1 MDVAEVKEV
10 LAELKG
16 AFADVK
22 TLADR
27 VSALEAK
34 GEKPDALLAEQ
45 VRKADERLDALEAK
59 YQRLA
64 NMAPAGSDAPE
75 ADDAKAR
82 AALDEWLRK
91 GTVEGSYQKAVE
103 LKALSVGTPTAG
115 GNLTNPGYLRELQK
129 AIVELSPVRSRARVL
144 TIGGPSVDV
153 PKRTQTTAAA
163 WVTETG
169 QRSNT
174 QQPAY
179 GLVNIAPFELYAR
192 VEVSRQLLEDAEFD
206 VAGLLREEFAEQFA
220 VAEGL
225 AFLKGDGSGKPVG
238 LLDATGGVDV
248 IAAQD
253 STTFELH
260 QDDLFALF
268 YGLKGAYAARADWW
282 VNRATLPLIRKMQ
295 DSAGNYLWAPPL
307 AAGDPSTI
315 LGRPV
320 LEAPDMDAPASGV
333 FAADKRPVMFG
344 DLRRAYFIVDRV
356 GLSVE
361 RDDYTGAD
369 NGLVVFRARKRV
381 GGKPMITEAAKAL
394 EF

>member
-1 MDVAEVKEV
+1 MDEIKEVLSEVKSAFAEVK
-10 LAELKG
+10 A
-16 AFADVK
+16 
-22 TLADR
+22 LADR
-27 VSALEAK
+27 VNELEK
-34 GEKPDALLAEQ
+34 RGEKPDALTAEQ
-45 VRKADERLDALEAK
+45 WTKANERLDQLEAK

-64 NMAPAGSDAPE
+64 NMAGGNDAPAGDE
-75 ADDAKAR
+75 AKAR
-82 AALDEWLRK
+82 EALEAWLRK
-91 GTVEGSYQKAVE
+91 GEVDGSYRKEVE
-103 LKALSVGTPTAG
+103 LKALTVGTPTDG

-129 AIVELSPVRSRARVL
+129 NIVELSPVRGRARVL
-144 TIGGPSVDV
+144 QISGPSVRV
-153 PKRTQTTAAA
+153 PKRTQTAGAA
-163 WVTETG
+163 WVSETG
-169 QRSNT
+169 LRSNT

-179 GLVNIAPFELYAR
+179 GLVELAPFELYAR

-206 VAGLLREEFAEQFA
+206 VAGLIREEFAEQFA

-225 AFLKGDGSGKPVG
+225 AFLKGDGNGKPVG

-248 IAAQD
+248 IPAGD

-268 YGLKGAYAARADWW
+268 YGLKGAYAARAEWW

-295 DSAGNYLWAPPL
+295 DDAGNYLWAPPL
-307 AAGDPSTI
+307 APGDPSTI

-320 LEAPDMDAPASGV
+320 LEAPDMDAPTSGV
-333 FAADKRPVMFG
+333 FAADARPVMFG

-361 RDDYTGAD
+361 RDDYTAAD
-369 NGLVVFRARKRV
+369 NGLVVFRGRKRV